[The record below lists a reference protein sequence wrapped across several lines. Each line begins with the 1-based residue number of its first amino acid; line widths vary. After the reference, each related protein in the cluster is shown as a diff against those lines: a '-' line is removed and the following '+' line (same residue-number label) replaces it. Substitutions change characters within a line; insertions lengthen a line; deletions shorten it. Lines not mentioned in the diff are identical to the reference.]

1 MKLKSIKNPVLKT
14 MLALTACTSLTTFA
28 GTPAVKSKTVVKPEA
43 APLFTG
49 SVDVGVDSRYYF
61 RGLWF
66 ADNIAWSG
74 VNLSIPL
81 TSNLTLGLG
90 ALYTS
95 TVDTRVNNLG
105 LNDTLDYSELDLT
118 ASLTYDAKFAKFQ
131 VVYTSYQ
138 FFDGFSGT
146 TFGPAGSA
154 RFGAGEYNVLHV
166 NELGFVASSTVAGL
180 NFYGAYYYDFN
191 IGGAYFEVGADYPIK
206 VNDRLSIIPGI
217 KGGYGLD
224 YYSNGAPE
232 NGLVGGVTSGF
243 THLLA
248 TVSAPFAITKTATL
262 TPYVAYNF
270 SGRARV
276 ANNLTND
283 EMFGGVK
290 LSVSF

>member
-1 MKLKSIKNPVLKT
+1 MTNPILKAA
-14 MLALTACTSLTTFA
+14 LALVAGSQVAAHA
-28 GTPAVKSKTVVKPEA
+28 GTPAVESKAVTTPEA
-43 APLFTG
+43 GPLFTG
-49 SVDVGVDSRYYF
+49 SVDVGWDSRYYF

-66 ADNIAWSG
+66 ADNITWAG
-74 VNLSIPL
+74 VNVSVPL

-95 TVDTRVNNLG
+95 TVDTRVNALAP
-105 LNDTLDYSELDLT
+105 DDSLDYSELDLT
-118 ASLTYDAKFAKFQ
+118 ASLTYDAKFAKFG

-146 TFGPAGSA
+146 TSGPAGSA
-154 RFGAGEYNVLHV
+154 RFGAGEFNVQHV
-166 NELGFVASSTVAGL
+166 NELGFVASSSVAGL

-191 IGGAYFEVGADYPIK
+191 IGGSYIEAGADYPIK
-206 VNDRLSIIPGI
+206 VTDWLSIVPGV

-224 YYSNGAPE
+224 YYSDGTGPQNG
-232 NGLVGGVTSGF
+232 GFGGVTSGF

-248 TVSAPFAITKTATL
+248 TVSAPIAITKSATL